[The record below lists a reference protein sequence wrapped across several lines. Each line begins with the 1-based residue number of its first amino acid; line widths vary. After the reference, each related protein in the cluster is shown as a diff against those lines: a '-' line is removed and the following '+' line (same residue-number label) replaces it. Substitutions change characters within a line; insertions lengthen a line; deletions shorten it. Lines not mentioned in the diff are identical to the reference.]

1 MNEVDDVIA
10 RLGAKTKSRVKQAS
24 EIEFH
29 RQEVPSVGLNLGLNG
44 GIGYGRQTLIWG
56 NKSASKTSFSLQL
69 IAKAQEDN
77 KVCAFVDAENS
88 YDTDWARGL
97 GVDNERL
104 IYTSVKTIA
113 DMTDVCV
120 DLMKNG
126 VDLIVVD
133 SISALLPG
141 SYFSKD
147 DELKDLDK
155 TNQIGAHAKDLAS
168 AMKMFG
174 YINEKTAIVLISQ
187 VRNQINSYG
196 AQQAPEGGFAV
207 KFFSSTVIKLWSSAR
222 EDVQIV
228 EERPVGDRLLK
239 MPVAREV
246 QWLVEFNKIGK
257 PNQVGKYTFY
267 YDGEVKGIDKYGEI
281 VNLAEKYG
289 IVRKAAS
296 WYYVYDEK
304 LQGER
309 KAAQYLRDNP
319 EVFDKVLGELND
331 KL

>member
-1 MNEVDDVIA
+1 MTDVAEIIA
-10 RLGAKTKSRVKQAS
+10 HLSPKTQARVQQAS
-24 EIEFH
+24 EVKLVK
-29 RQEVPSVGLNLGLNG
+29 QEVPSVGLNLGLNG
-44 GIGYGRQTLIWG
+44 GLGYGRQTLIWG
-56 NKSASKTSFSLQL
+56 NKSAGKTSFCLQL
-69 IAKAQEDN
+69 IAKAQEDG

-88 YDTDWARGL
+88 HDPSWSERL
-97 GVDNERL
+97 GVNNEQL

-168 AMKMFG
+168 AMKMLG
-174 YINEKTAIVLISQ
+174 YTNENTAIVLISQ

-246 QWLVEFNKIGK
+246 QWLVEFNKLGK

-267 YDGEVKGIDKYGEI
+267 YDGTTIGVDKYGEI

-331 KL
+331 RL